1 MENIYLQLIDNA
13 YKDIL
18 SHIFGAYNTMLNT
31 YHTLFLVIFLI
42 VFTNKGMTFLLKR
55 HHIISK
61 VILYALY
68 FLIIIINMCLLIG
81 VWE

>member
-18 SHIFGAYNTMLNT
+18 SHIFGVDNTMLNT

-42 VFTNKGMTFLLKR
+42 IFANRGMAFLLKR

-61 VILYALY
+61 IISYILY
-68 FLIIIINMCLLIG
+68 FLIVIIDLSLLIG
-81 VWE
+81 V

>member
-13 YKDIL
+13 YMDIL
-18 SHIFGAYNTMLNT
+18 SHIFGADNTMLNT
-31 YHTLFLVIFLI
+31 YHALFLVIFLI
-42 VFTNKGMTFLLKR
+42 IFANRGMTFLLKR

-61 VILYALY
+61 IISYTLY

-81 VWE
+81 VW